1 MNPRAN
7 FGFRIA
13 VVCCLCLAGSVA
25 VAQSARVFFSAPVNL
40 SHNSPD
46 SALSYSTHIAVD
58 ARGNLNIIWAEMD
71 CIQIFPFTCTWRL
84 FYTRSEDGGA
94 TFSTPKDIANQN
106 PGDALF
112 GPQIA
117 ISPDGTIN
125 AAWEGD
131 STGADIFFARSTD
144 GGATFS
150 LPINLSLDN
159 GAASDPSL
167 GVDAHGNIDIVWQS
181 QSFAD
186 QSFNSFFS
194 RSSDG
199 VNFSAPVSFCSPGNS
214 CSAPQIALD
223 AGRKINLVFV
233 SAPCVNCIGDVMF
246 SRSANAGSN
255 FSTPLDLSNSS
266 APMASN
272 PQISL
277 GPHGSANVVWSK
289 GASGSEQVF
298 FARSNN
304 GVAFFAP
311 IVLSNGAGNS
321 HFPELGLGPA
331 RYSVRTRFGSPYSE
345 AVNAAWLDDATGD
358 IFFSSSTDRG
368 LAFSAPKP
376 VSSSVGSFGTE
387 PYMAVDSDGRVNLVW
402 QDAATNNILF
412 TRSNDGGA
420 TFATPRSISTSP
432 SFSTAPQIV
441 ADAIGNL
448 NVTWFDETTAIEDVF
463 FSRGTSFNLLRKEVR
478 ELPASAF
485 KHGNQRFVI
494 LIHIEN
500 ARRALDHHNRTLAAG
515 KLLDLV
521 QHLNGC
527 GSSPDSNDWIV
538 DCTDQLRIRNS
549 LNIVIAGLS
558 QQSY

>member
-13 VVCCLCLAGSVA
+13 AVCCLCLAGSVA
-25 VAQSARVFFSAPVNL
+25 FAQSARVFFSTPLNL
-40 SHNSPD
+40 SHNLD
-46 SALSYSTHIAVD
+46 DTGLSYSTHVVAD
-58 ARGNLNIIWAEMD
+58 SDGNVHVIWAEFD
-71 CIQIFPFTCTWRL
+71 CQQVFPFTCTWHL
-84 FYTRSEDGGA
+84 FYTRSADGGA
-94 TFSTPKDIANQN
+94 TFSTPQDVANQS

-117 ISPDGTIN
+117 VDPWGKIN
-125 AAWEGD
+125 IAWEGD
-131 STGADIFFARSTD
+131 ATGANIFFARSTD
-144 GGATFS
+144 SGATFS

-167 GVDAHGNIDIVWQS
+167 AVDTHGNIDIVWQS
-181 QSFAD
+181 QSVVD

-199 VNFSAPVSFCSPGNS
+199 VNFSAPASFCSPGNN
-214 CSAPQIALD
+214 CSVPQIALD
-223 AGRKINLVFV
+223 ARGNINLVFV
-233 SAPCVNCIGDVMF
+233 SAPCVNCVGDVMF
-246 SRSANAGSN
+246 SHSANAGSK
-255 FSTPLDLSNSS
+255 FSTPLDLSNSA

-272 PQISL
+272 PLISL

-289 GASGSEQVF
+289 GAAGSEQVF

-304 GVAFFAP
+304 GLAFSAP

-331 RYSVRTRFGSPYSE
+331 RYSVRRRFGSPYSE

-358 IFFSSSTDRG
+358 IFFSNSIDRG

-376 VSSSVGSFGTE
+376 VSSAVGSFGTE

-402 QDAATNNILF
+402 QDSATNNILF

-420 TFATPRSISTSP
+420 AFSTPRNISASP

-448 NVTWFDETTAIEDVF
+448 NVSWFDETTPIEDVF
-463 FSRGTSFNLLRKEVR
+463 FSRGTSFNLLRKQVR
-478 ELPASAF
+478 ELPASVF
-485 KHGNQRFVI
+485 KHGNQRFVT
-494 LIHIEN
+494 LTHIEN
-500 ARRALDHHNRTLAAG
+500 ARHALDHHDRALAAG
-515 KLLDLV
+515 KLIDLV
-521 QHLNGC
+521 QHMNGC

-538 DCTDQLRIRNS
+538 DCTAQLRIRNS

-558 QQSY
+558 Q